1 LLNVDTDALGELLL
15 GEALF
20 LAQFGYA
27 GMVEPCQ
34 IRYSM
39 HILPPV
45 KSISCIRNAPAIDP
59 LQQAGSKH

>member
-27 GMVEPCQ
+27 GWE
-34 IRYSM
+34 
-39 HILPPV
+39 
-45 KSISCIRNAPAIDP
+45 
-59 LQQAGSKH
+59 AGSDRVLIIGTNTG